1 MLDKTGNKGALK
13 TSFAYIAEPT
23 FADDKFIQ
31 EVPVYLDQEK
41 IDRLWS
47 ATKYPII
54 GIEAKS
60 CTLPDFEFGTKR
72 QPQEIKRFPQTI
84 VYDHCQSGLKFM
96 IAKSKD
102 PNGRPVFDLLATFT
116 LKTPKGMS
124 IGLYYLPDG
133 NMKNIC
139 FLGRVC
145 HHMGT
150 NDHQNTDGTVV
161 DKNQLH
167 IHKITEKYIRH
178 CMQKYGGDKK
188 QLISHLQSADATVVP
203 GFEHCTIRQMA
214 DVAREQ
220 FNIADVLIA
229 VTDLEQRNL
238 FPQFIDAINE
248 NEKGMGC

>member
-13 TSFAYIAEPT
+13 TSFAYISKPE
-23 FADDKFIQ
+23 FSDDKFIQ

-47 ATKYPII
+47 AKKYPIV
-54 GIEAKS
+54 GIETKS
-60 CTLPDFEFGTKR
+60 SQLPDFKFGSKR
-72 QPQEIKRFPQTI
+72 EPQMQKRFPQSI

-96 IAKSKD
+96 VAKSKD
-102 PNGRPVFDLLATFT
+102 KNGRPVFDLLATFT

-150 NDHQNTDGTVV
+150 NDHKNTDGTIV

-167 IHKITEKYIRH
+167 VHKITEKYIKQ
-178 CMQKYGGDKK
+178 CKQKYGSDKK
-188 QLISHLQSADATVVP
+188 QLIAHLQSADAKVIP
-203 GFEHCTIRQMA
+203 GYEHCTIKQMA
-214 DVAREQ
+214 NVAMDQ
-220 FNIADVLIA
+220 FNIADTLIA
-229 VTDLEQRNL
+229 VADLEERNL
-238 FPQFIDAINE
+238 FPQFIEAIQQNE
-248 NEKGMGC
+248 NGMER

>member
-1 MLDKTGNKGALK
+1 MLNKTGNKGALK
-13 TSFAYIAEPT
+13 TSFAYIEQPA
-23 FADDKFIQ
+23 FLDDKFIQ

-41 IDRLWS
+41 IDRLWG
-47 ATKYPII
+47 AKKYPII
-54 GIEAKS
+54 GFGTKGKD
-60 CTLPDFEFGTKR
+60 LPDFNFGSKR
-72 QPQEIKRFPQTI
+72 VPQTI
-84 VYDHCQSGLKFM
+84 VYDHCQSGIKYM

-102 PNGRPVFDLLATFT
+102 ANGRPVFDLLATFT

-150 NDHQNTDGTVV
+150 NDHQNTDGTIV

-167 IHKITEKYIRH
+167 IHKITERYIKH

-214 DVAREQ
+214 DVAKEQ